1 VVWVPKNTIPL
12 PITVWRFQTEFPD
25 ARSGKW
31 VDMGKVRMNR
41 IQHPSRPVV
50 PNGYPMCPFAV
61 GRFGYPN
68 YPFYVPVVWVPI
80 DTVPLPIIE
89 RLEVPN
95 EVPKLTAAGNG

>member
-1 VVWVPKNTIPL
+1 
-12 PITVWRFQTEFPD
+12 
-25 ARSGKW
+25 
-31 VDMGKVRMNR
+31 
-41 IQHPSRPVV
+41 
-50 PNGYPMCPFAV
+50 MCPFAV